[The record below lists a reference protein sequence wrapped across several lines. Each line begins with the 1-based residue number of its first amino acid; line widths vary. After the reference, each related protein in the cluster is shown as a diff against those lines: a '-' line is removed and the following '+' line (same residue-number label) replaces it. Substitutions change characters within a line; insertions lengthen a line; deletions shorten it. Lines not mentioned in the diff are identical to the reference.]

1 MVQEQSGRT
10 LRYIKAI
17 DLWCRRL
24 AEQSGRTLRLLI
36 CGAGSVG
43 EQGGRANGDARVV
56 AEKSWGRQSF
66 CGAGRVAEKSRIKT
80 TACEV

>member
-17 DLWCRRL
+17 DLWCRRW